1 MPNEI
6 IQYTGN
12 FKTIRDIADWI
23 NNFSKSTTVEVEQL
37 LTEGVEIAVIKV
49 GTSST
54 SIFAPE
60 QQEIEVT
67 AIQHSGKHIA
77 DITVDGTTTELYAPN
92 GGGGGSTFFEENEYT
107 DINGN
112 TVTALYQIPEV
123 QVGSSDAFFYM
134 DEYTDINGN
143 TVNALYQSQEV

>member
-12 FKTIRDIADWI
+12 FKTLRDIADWI
-23 NNFSKSTTVEVEQL
+23 NEFNSPIQVIPLIE
-37 LTEGVEIAVIKV
+37 EGVQIAIIKV
-49 GTSST
+49 GSSST
-54 SIFAPE
+54 TIFAPE
-60 QQEIEVT
+60 QTEPTEVEVT
-67 AIQHSGKHIA
+67 AIQKTGKHIA

-112 TVTALYQIPEV
+112 TVTALYQITDV
-123 QVGSSDAFFYM
+123 QSGESDTYFYM
-134 DEYTDINGN
+134 GTYTDINGN
-143 TVNALYQSQEV
+143 TVNALYQS